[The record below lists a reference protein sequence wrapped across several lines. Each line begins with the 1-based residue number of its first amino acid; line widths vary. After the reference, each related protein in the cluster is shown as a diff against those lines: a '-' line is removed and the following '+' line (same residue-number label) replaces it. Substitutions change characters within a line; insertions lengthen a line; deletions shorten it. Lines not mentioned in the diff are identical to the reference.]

1 MHMHLDRS
9 LPTIYPPAPWEDP
22 EVGGYFLRP
31 TNLVRLTE
39 TPTNSINYVDLT
51 RLYNVLDVIGR
62 VPWRVNERVLKV
74 VKGIWES
81 GGGVAEIPSTST
93 ASPSQV
99 LE

>member
-1 MHMHLDRS
+1 M
-9 LPTIYPPAPWEDP
+9 
-22 EVGGYFLRP
+22 GGYFLRP